1 MVITYKLR
9 FMQLK
14 KKNRRKP
21 KSEKDFWCFTC
32 ELIRLAGQLP
42 ACPFF
47 LSSTCLFPRKH
58 HYSWVAISLLV
69 QKYHIVEPVGEEELV
84 VHIQGRHYWNS
95 FVIRKTWAALI
106 NDMKKKRN
114 GVSYFPLIKST
125 FITGLVLLR
134 IKKR

>member
-1 MVITYKLR
+1 M
-9 FMQLK
+9 
-14 KKNRRKP
+14 
-21 KSEKDFWCFTC
+21 
-32 ELIRLAGQLP
+32 
-42 ACPFF
+42 PFF
-47 LSSTCLFPRKH
+47 LIFNLSVSQGASSFLSGNLPFGPEVPHCG
-58 HYSWVAISLLV
+58 
-69 QKYHIVEPVGEEELV
+69 PVGEEELV

-106 NDMKKKRN
+106 NDMKKKCN